1 MKTYIDI
8 ISAHKINTFH
18 WHLTEDQGWRIE
30 IKKYPELTRIGSQR
44 PETYV
49 GHLYAHTGKYDG
61 TPHGGYYTQDE
72 IRDIVAY
79 AAERQITIIPEI
91 EMPGH
96 AVAALASYPWLG
108 CRGEGYEVWTS
119 WGVNKDIFCV
129 GKETTFEFLQNVLD
143 EVCDLFPGEYIHIGG
158 DEATAGRPVPTARSA

>member
-1 MKTYIDI
+1 M
-8 ISAHKINTFH
+8 
-18 WHLTEDQGWRIE
+18 
-30 IKKYPELTRIGSQR
+30 
-44 PETYV
+44 
-49 GHLYAHTGKYDG
+49 
-61 TPHGGYYTQDE
+61 
-72 IRDIVAY
+72 AY

-129 GKETTFEFLQNVLD
+129 GKETTF
-143 EVCDLFPGEYIHIGG
+143 
-158 DEATAGRPVPTARSA
+158 